1 MGVEISLTGKNAI
14 VTGGGG
20 GMGRC
25 TARMLARA
33 GANVLVTDMD
43 GAEAEE
49 TVAQIKA
56 ESDVK
61 ALSMVCNVTSKA
73 DIDRMVAAA
82 LDAFG
87 RIDILN
93 HIAGVFG
100 AVDFLEAT
108 EADYDK
114 QLDINTKGTFFVDQA
129 HPDDLRRGRPAFGG
143 SLARLDCCGSARPR
157 FADAYRRCV
166 PAQAL

>member
-33 GANVLVTDMD
+33 GANVLVSDMD

-87 RIDILN
+87 STFSTILPVYSAQWTSWRQRKRTT
-93 HIAGVFG
+93 ISSWISIPRA
-100 AVDFLEAT
+100 LSSS
-108 EADYDK
+108 
-114 QLDINTKGTFFVDQA
+114 I
-129 HPDDLRRGRPAFGG
+129 RR
-143 SLARLDCCGSARPR
+143 
-157 FADAYRRCV
+157 Y
-166 PAQAL
+166 

>member
-33 GANVLVTDMD
+33 GANVLVSDMD

-56 ESDVK
+56 GKRCE
-61 ALSMVCNVTSKA
+61 
-73 DIDRMVAAA
+73 
-82 LDAFG
+82 
-87 RIDILN
+87 
-93 HIAGVFG
+93 
-100 AVDFLEAT
+100 
-108 EADYDK
+108 
-114 QLDINTKGTFFVDQA
+114 GTVYGLQCDQQ
-129 HPDDLRRGRPAFGG
+129 GG
-143 SLARLDCCGSARPR
+143 H
-157 FADAYRRCV
+157 
-166 PAQAL
+166 